1 MFQRRRLH
9 RYLESLQKESEPD
22 ENEIESTKQLIDN
35 IQALDVFSVAK
46 SLLPTLLM
54 IPVPKKYQKPISSEL
69 QRAQDLII
77 SSNDVQRF
85 VESQHVIRSIPRH
98 QVDSSDADDVVSN
111 AIDSSKKEVLQES
124 KKHPARL
131 EDMSRKQRRAAEYRI
146 MREAENKTSK
156 FISSLKDNRGM
167 GVASVHSRQEAARR
181 VVMSMELPD
190 KIREK
195 VLNKEETVDTPPK
208 PKYGPK
214 SKHQKATVQREK
226 KATAQREKKATVQK
240 EKQPIHPSW
249 EAHKES
255 KEKERL
261 HIDLSAPRVN
271 KSIIFD

>member
-1 MFQRRRLH
+1 MFTH
-9 RYLESLQKESEPD
+9 
-22 ENEIESTKQLIDN
+22 
-35 IQALDVFSVAK
+35 
-46 SLLPTLLM
+46 
-54 IPVPKKYQKPISSEL
+54 
-69 QRAQDLII
+69 
-77 SSNDVQRF
+77 ND
-85 VESQHVIRSIPRH
+85 
-98 QVDSSDADDVVSN
+98 
-111 AIDSSKKEVLQES
+111 
-124 KKHPARL
+124 
-131 EDMSRKQRRAAEYRI
+131 
-146 MREAENKTSK
+146 
-156 FISSLKDNRGM
+156 SSLKDNRGM

-190 KIREK
+190 KIRGRMCREWLMLEK

-226 KATAQREKKATVQK
+226 KATVQKEKKATVQK